1 MERRATIGK
10 NRRHNMGRDM
20 AAQDKLE
27 CSVEDETEGRKGR
40 KKVSTWWM
48 D

>member
-1 MERRATIGK
+1 MAGQDELEGK
-10 NRRHNMGRDM
+10 
-20 AAQDKLE
+20 E
-27 CSVEDETEGRKGR
+27 EDEIEGSDGR